1 MPSSYGTPE
10 STPTTDEA
18 SPVSTIA
25 RVESTVPPAT
35 TMRPVPEGAIVV
47 SSPSEL
53 PNENGTK
60 RPMVTVTDEEVANLE
75 AYLQSGFGLVHDDG
89 RDGDGRRVLVVNAT
103 RVPGWAG
110 SADRDAALRLITKAL
125 TRAGAEG
132 EAGRLAHLGMATA
145 LEYLDRRE
153 AALAELDEVVEDGE
167 ADAALERR
175 RDRLRARRAP

>member
-1 MPSSYGTPE
+1 MTHTSTREEMTTTTPEEARRRRDADAQALRAAMDAVANPTRVDASTPTPAKVREDDAPSKAPLASSTTANAPPE

-18 SPVSTIA
+18 SPASTIA
-25 RVESTVPPAT
+25 RDESTVPPAT

-89 RDGDGRRVLVVNAT
+89 RDGDGRRAVSYTHLT
-103 RVPGWAG
+103 LP
-110 SADRDAALRLITKAL
+110 TK
-125 TRAGAEG
+125 RI
-132 EAGRLAHLGMATA
+132 
-145 LEYLDRRE
+145 
-153 AALAELDEVVEDGE
+153 V
-167 ADAALERR
+167 
-175 RDRLRARRAP
+175 